1 MSRARRCVLAL
12 LLSLSTLQVWAW
24 ELAGAHK
31 VVLHAQD
38 NSRVVVGSVQFKPMG
53 EDRFSFMLTLD
64 HNAFRD
70 HFLSMREFKCVDGRI
85 EILCHVPYP
94 YKRPDTVTRKDF
106 AWLEHALLFMF
117 KLPSEFGAK
126 LWNGV
131 YFNLQSTDAGL
142 VGKPQAI
149 DLNLISAPPAR
160 DDVPPYRPA
169 LRDDI
174 APTARWF
181 TRLTI
186 E

>member
-1 MSRARRCVLAL
+1 MRLARSSVVAL
-12 LLSLSTLQVWAW
+12 LLALHALQAAGW

-31 VVLHAQD
+31 VVLHARD
-38 NSRVVVGSVQFKPMG
+38 RSRVEVGSVQFKPVG
-53 EDRFSFMLTLD
+53 DDRYSFTLTMD
-64 HNAFRD
+64 HRAFAD
-70 HFLSMREFKCVDGRI
+70 HFLSMREFKCVSGSG

-94 YKRPDTVTRKDF
+94 YPRPDTVTRKDF

-117 KLPSEFGAK
+117 KLPNEFGAK

-131 YFNLQSTDAGL
+131 YFSLQLTDAGL
-142 VGKPQAI
+142 AGKPQAI
-149 DLNLISAPPAR
+149 DLNAISAPPAR
-160 DDVPPYRPA
+160 TDMPPYRPA

-174 APTARWF
+174 PPQARWF